1 MSDYGDPHDPTYG
14 HEPADHTRFLGL
26 IAGLACL
33 VIILGLGLALGV
45 GYGPPTHVASH
56 DAAPPQ
62 QTTLPAIPFH
72 DTRFGPAAV
81 ASSQS
86 ALARPHEFSE
96 QAFRE
101 ERDGP
106 A

>member
-62 QTTLPAIPFH
+62 QTTLPAIPS
-72 DTRFGPAAV
+72 TTPG
-81 ASSQS
+81 
-86 ALARPHEFSE
+86 LARRRRKLPI
-96 QAFRE
+96 
-101 ERDGP
+101 GP
-106 A
+106 STAARVFGTSF

>member
-62 QTTLPAIPFH
+62 QTTLPAIPS
-72 DTRFGPAAV
+72 TTPGLAPPP
-81 ASSQS
+81 SQ
-86 ALARPHEFSE
+86 APNRP
-96 QAFRE
+96 
-101 ERDGP
+101 
-106 A
+106 